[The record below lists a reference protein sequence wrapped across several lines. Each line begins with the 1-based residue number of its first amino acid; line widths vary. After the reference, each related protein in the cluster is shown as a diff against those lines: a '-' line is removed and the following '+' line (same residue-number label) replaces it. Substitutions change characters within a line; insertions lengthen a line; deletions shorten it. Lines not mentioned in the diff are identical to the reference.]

1 MDEQV
6 ATAFVIR
13 ELSRHKNRN
22 DIIMALCQHDQ
33 LNWSQ
38 AETFVAQVEQT
49 HKRKIAGGQAL
60 LFIILGLGIIIGG
73 LYLIV
78 RYTIATLNG
87 AIIFQWPLP
96 IPYLGNVTRIGT
108 GVAMVIAGFFGILK
122 AIWDMLA

>member
-13 ELSRHKNRN
+13 ESSRYKNRS
-22 DIIMALCQHDQ
+22 DIIMALCQHDG
-33 LNWSQ
+33 LSWNE
-38 AETFVAQVEQT
+38 AEAFVAQVEQA
-49 HKRKIAGGQAL
+49 HKRKIAGGQSL
-60 LFIILGLGIIIGG
+60 LFIILGLSIIVGG

-78 RYTIATLNG
+78 RYTVATLNG

-108 GVAMVIAGFFGILK
+108 GAAMVIAGWFGILK
-122 AIWDMLA
+122 AVYDILT

>member
-49 HKRKIAGGQAL
+49 HKRKIAGGQAP
-60 LFIILGLGIIIGG
+60 LFILLGLGIIIGG

-78 RYTIATLNG
+78 RYTVATLNG
-87 AIIFQWPLP
+87 AIIF
-96 IPYLGNVTRIGT
+96 
-108 GVAMVIAGFFGILK
+108 
-122 AIWDMLA
+122 

>member
-22 DIIMALCQHDQ
+22 DIIMALCQHDG
-33 LNWSQ
+33 LSWSQ
-38 AETFVAQVEQT
+38 AEAFVAQAEQT
-49 HKRKIAGGQAL
+49 HKRKIAGGQAP
-60 LFIILGLGIIIGG
+60 LFIILGLGIIIAG

-78 RYTIATLNG
+78 RYTVATLNG

-96 IPYLGNVTRIGT
+96 IPYLGNATRVGT

-122 AIWDMLA
+122 TIWDMLA